1 MREQQT
7 CPPTIYFNMWTVS
20 SDVSIQRRHWQ
31 PLSAHLW
38 SYCTHPNHDVNDVMC
53 VGWPQHRSLRPLLFS
68 NSGVGSFTSHK
79 NQFSVIAVRPD
90 LRFFFLIR
98 EDWKSNCLQMSVQR
112 QHFLL
117 SYLKTLSVGL
127 VGMTSRSADRRS
139 PNWAC
144 QVAVNLRTV
153 LNNKTGFGYL
163 KWFPSSVALTVS
175 CSWGCEQ
182 NKKERTWENLA
193 LTQRTLGRVSKEMI

>member
-31 PLSAHLW
+31 SLSVHLW
-38 SYCTHPNHDVNDVMC
+38 SYCNHPNHDVMC
-53 VGWPQHRSLRPLLFS
+53 VGWPQHRGLRPLLFS

-79 NQFSVIAVRPD
+79 NKSVKVLWDGTYGFSSLSEKTR
-90 LRFFFLIR
+90 
-98 EDWKSNCLQMSVQR
+98 KSNHLQMSLQR

-117 SYLKTLSVGL
+117 SYLKTLWEL
-127 VGMTSRSADRRS
+127 VRPGFEPVTSRSADRRS
-139 PNWAC
+139 PNWAN
-144 QVAVNLRTV
+144 QAAVHLRTV
-153 LNNKTGFGYL
+153 LNSKTGFGNL

-175 CSWGCEQ
+175 CSWGCAQ
-182 NKKERTWENLA
+182 KK
-193 LTQRTLGRVSKEMI
+193 LGRAWER